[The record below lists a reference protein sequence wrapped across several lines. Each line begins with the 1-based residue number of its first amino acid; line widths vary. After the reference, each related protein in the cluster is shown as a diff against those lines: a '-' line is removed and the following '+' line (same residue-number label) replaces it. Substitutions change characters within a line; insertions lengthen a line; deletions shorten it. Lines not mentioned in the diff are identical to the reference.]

1 MVIENGRPADYSGRL
16 PKEIKAYDL
25 LDRLGIDYRRADHE
39 AAMTMEACIAVDEA
53 MGVDM
58 CKNLL
63 LCNRQKTDFYMLLMP
78 GNKPFKTKDLSAQI
92 GSSRLSFASGEQMEE
107 LLDITPGSLT
117 LLGLMND
124 AEQKVRLLIDA
135 DVLKSEFFG
144 CHPCINTSSV
154 TMKTADVVEKL
165 IPALGHEPTIVN
177 L

>member
-63 LCNRQKTDFYMLLMP
+63 LCNRQKTDFYMLLIP